1 MTSRG
6 ASSLRVALATHEPA
20 RGKRYEPALKA
31 RIIAFARSRRDNG
44 ASWVTI
50 ASEIGIA
57 FETLRRWCIA
67 AAPGSSRAMVAVEV
81 VQESS
86 ERTVRI
92 VSAGGHRIEGL
103 TLEEAVSALRALG

>member
-1 MTSRG
+1 MTSRR
-6 ASSLRVALATHEPA
+6 ASSLRVALATHEAA
-20 RGKRYEPALKA
+20 RGKRYEPSLKA
-31 RIIAFARSRRDNG
+31 RIIAFARSRRDDG

-67 AAPGSSRAMVAVEV
+67 TERGSSHAMVPVEV
-81 VQESS
+81 VG
-86 ERTVRI
+86 ERSDHVVSV